1 MFGEAEGKDAWVTL
15 SHDNFCQ
22 LVNHTML
29 QQNIVHT
36 EKVNTFGGD
45 HYDEVFRFQ
54 FCVKFLDN
62 LGEDNFRILIFL

>member
-29 QQNIVHT
+29 QQNIVHP
-36 EKVNTFGGD
+36 EEVDTFRGD
-45 HYDEVFRFQ
+45 HDDKVFGFQ
-54 FCVKFLDN
+54 FCVKLLDN
-62 LGEDNFRILIFL
+62 LREDNFRILIFL